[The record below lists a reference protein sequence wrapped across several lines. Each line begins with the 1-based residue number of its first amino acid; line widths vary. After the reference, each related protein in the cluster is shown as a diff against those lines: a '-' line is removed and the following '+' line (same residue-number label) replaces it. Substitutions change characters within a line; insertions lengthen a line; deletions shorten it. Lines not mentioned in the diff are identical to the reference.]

1 MSDRSR
7 QWELPTVLFFGS
19 NRPDSRV
26 VNWYHGPQRRLTG
39 KIPKSFNKHYD
50 TASPAQGSSG
60 EDAALVREEGGQ
72 LGARGPEATA
82 LGGSCLPCSPP
93 RSLQGPFSSGRTLP
107 QFLPW

>member
-26 VNWYHGPQRRLTG
+26 VNWYHGPQRRLMG

-60 EDAALVREEGGQ
+60 EDAALVREEGSSEP
-72 LGARGPEATA
+72 GALRPQRWGEAVCPA
-82 LGGSCLPCSPP
+82 L
-93 RSLQGPFSSGRTLP
+93 LQGHCRDHFPRVDLCPSFFHGE
-107 QFLPW
+107 